1 MPMINAQY
9 SPVTGPPA
17 GCGGSARFWISAGAT
32 GAVSKTVRATIT
44 DRASTGRFTDEFLW
58 QDGKAERR
66 LQKAGDDSKHG
77 GAASFSFT
85 TGSSTIGAPYGG
97 KKTTESKRNGHR
109 TAAEARWGLDWA
121 GGCGTAGGGAA
132 GRGRRTPS
140 RDRGRRRE
148 GAPRIPG
155 TLPRTLAPHGR
166 APPLERGSHP

>member
-9 SPVTGPPA
+9 SSVTGLQA
-17 GCGGSARFWISAGAT
+17 GCGGGARFWISAGAT

-44 DRASTGRFTDEFLW
+44 ERASTGRVTDEFLW

-132 GRGRRTPS
+132 GGGRRNPS
-140 RDRGRRRE
+140 RDRGRRGGGGLRL
-148 GAPRIPG
+148 ARN
-155 TLPRTLAPHGR
+155 LPRAPARPCPGS
-166 APPLERGSHP
+166 PSERGG